1 MEVHT
6 TVESEETSS
15 HMSNDEIEEYEES
28 QAKFRA
34 LWEKKREKVWNI
46 LPEIFIGRVKVL

>member
-6 TVESEETSS
+6 TVETEDTSS
-15 HMSNDEIEEYEES
+15 HISNEEIDEYEAS

-34 LWEKKREKVWNI
+34 LWEKKREKVWNN
-46 LPEIFIGRVKVL
+46 LPEIFFGRVKVL